1 MQPRSFIQVTPSFSR
16 KGRLRDTAFRTAV
29 SLTGAGSSAQ
39 TMALRVPKQN
49 RVTKITRVMLDLTRL
64 TVALPS
70 LENRR
75 PSCVPRLSTIKRFR
89 RQSTAIQR
97 GGESTSAT
105 CLSSGS
111 LVRDSDGDGVHPLC
125 IIGKL

>member
-16 KGRLRDTAFRTAV
+16 KGRLRDTASRTAV

-39 TMALRVPKQN
+39 TMALKVPKQN
-49 RVTKITRVMLDLTRL
+49 RVAKITRVMLDLTRL

-75 PSCVPRLSTIKRFR
+75 PSCGPYLSDNQEIQTTVYRH
-89 RQSTAIQR
+89 STGR
-97 GGESTSAT
+97 
-105 CLSSGS
+105 
-111 LVRDSDGDGVHPLC
+111 
-125 IIGKL
+125 

>member
-1 MQPRSFIQVTPSFSR
+1 
-16 KGRLRDTAFRTAV
+16 
-29 SLTGAGSSAQ
+29 
-39 TMALRVPKQN
+39 MALRVPKAN
-49 RVTKITRVMLDLTRL
+49 RVAKITRVMLDLTRL

-97 GGESTSAT
+97 DGESTSAT

-111 LVRDSDGDGVHPLC
+111 FFGMARRLLSCEILTDGVHPCAYRQAL
-125 IIGKL
+125 